1 MGRRHAPLSGGDARL
16 GHVASDIVPIQL
28 ALTRGDVVTLWAPRW
43 REDGEEWEAFLGDD
57 DSVFAFDEVAALAA
71 FVRTAREHDLVD
83 HPAWSSVPSLSV
95 GELTPDDQ
103 HRFDVVG
110 LPEIAAG
117 DPDQWTVGELEET
130 VAIVRSLAEVC
141 DLSDVTG
148 ILDGEPGFDL
158 LRRGSVAFAGREGA
172 KQWSA
177 LSETIGARWDE
188 VVDALD
194 ELVATPDVDAGA
206 LDKSRT
212 EAEALAEADD
222 LASDTDDDEADDT
235 DIEDETV
242 EADATGDA
250 GDAEDR
256 PSGFWADVGIDPIR
270 IETSDGD
277 GVTLRCYL
285 DDKPVFLGTD
295 GRIDVYGSERALV
308 RALTDP
314 DETITGTDLAAV
326 ATWQEVLDA
335 AQVGDLEAT
344 VEDMNTYVL
353 TGIGDDLA
361 GGELDIDPVQLDLA
375 VELLQDV
382 GDWAGDDEASAAL
395 AESNPL
401 GWLVS
406 FVVRPDPAR
415 LAPTPPFDAE
425 AAQWRELV
433 AGMQA
438 RLRRH

>member
-1 MGRRHAPLSGGDARL
+1 
-16 GHVASDIVPIQL
+16 VASDIVPIQL

-43 REDGEEWEAFLGDD
+43 REDGEEWEAFLGDED
-57 DSVFAFDEVAALAA
+57 AVFVFDEVAALAA

-83 HPAWSSVPSLSV
+83 HPAWSTVPSLSV

-130 VAIVRSLAEVC
+130 LAIVRSIADVC
-141 DLSDVTG
+141 DLSEVTG
-148 ILDGEPGFDL
+148 ILDGEPGFEL
-158 LRRGSVAFAGREGA
+158 LRRGSVAFAGREGL

-177 LSETIGARWDE
+177 LSDTIGSRWDE

-206 LDKSRT
+206 LDKSRA

-222 LASDTDDDEADDT
+222 LASDDDDDDEADDAE
-235 DIEDETV
+235 IEDETAE
-242 EADATGDA
+242 EAEGPT
-250 GDAEDR
+250 
-256 PSGFWADVGIDPIR
+256 GFWAEVGIDPIR
-270 IETSDGD
+270 IETSDGE

-295 GRIDVYGSERALV
+295 GRIDVYGTERALV
-308 RALTDP
+308 RALADP
-314 DETITGTDLAAV
+314 DETITGTDLSAV

-335 AQVGDLEAT
+335 AKTGDLDAT

-361 GGELDIDPVQLDLA
+361 SGELDIDPVQLDLA

-382 GDWAGDDEASAAL
+382 GDWAGDEDPTEAL
-395 AESNPL
+395 AEANPL

-406 FVVRPDPAR
+406 FVVRPNPAR

-425 AAQWRELV
+425 AAQWGELV
-433 AGMQA
+433 RGLQA
-438 RLRRH
+438 RLRKH